1 MSSNN
6 SINETIDNTASAN
19 SSISGSL
26 HDVLNIDNIDRFLQH
41 DLNISGIALKDDCTQ
56 IFKILNEK
64 VTSMQHEH
72 IKLKNEVNKL
82 KNELWDTWDSIYYV
96 ERDLANFQQYSRR
109 ENIEI
114 IGIPDSYDDNLEFNV
129 MCLLKRIGLPNLSS
143 YDIIAC
149 HRLKKIKKDKPANVI
164 VRFVNRKGAHVSLMN
179 RKMLKLRIPEI
190 PNLPRIY

>member
-6 SINETIDNTASAN
+6 TINVTIDNTASAN

-56 IFKILNEK
+56 ISTNISGIALKDDCTQILINLNEK

-72 IKLKNEVNKL
+72 TKLKKEVNKL
-82 KNELWDTWDSIYYV
+82 KNELWDTWDSIYYI
-96 ERDLANFQQYSRR
+96 ERDLPNFQQYSRR

-114 IGIPDSYDDNLEFNV
+114 IGIPDYYDDNLEFNV
-129 MCLLKRIGLPNLSS
+129 IRLLKRIGLPNLSS
-143 YDIIAC
+143 CYILERQHCSDISCHVSDIIT
-149 HRLKKIKKDKPANVI
+149 L
-164 VRFVNRKGAHVSLMN
+164 
-179 RKMLKLRIPEI
+179 
-190 PNLPRIY
+190 

>member
-6 SINETIDNTASAN
+6 SINETIDNTAN

-56 IFKILNEK
+56 ILKNLNEK

-72 IKLKNEVNKL
+72 IKLKNEVDKL

-129 MCLLKRIGLPNLSS
+129 IRFT
-143 YDIIAC
+143 
-149 HRLKKIKKDKPANVI
+149 KKNWSTKP
-164 VRFVNRKGAHVSLMN
+164 
-179 RKMLKLRIPEI
+179 
-190 PNLPRIY
+190 